1 MSGGSSITKLNHER
15 FLKAIEAYTVSHTPV
30 LDKPLEIDCKP
41 PLPTKIRA
49 YIYKTTAPTG
59 GPHPTGGRPVGEFK
73 SQIIVPG
80 QDRGEKGNFDHA
92 GGRIVYLVG
101 FVPDLDVWVLWDA
114 NRYENFAWSRNV
126 QVKAEG
132 VHQAYF
138 GQISTQIRKL
148 RGALPGDETVIC
160 APSKLLPEA
169 LAKRFSMYSSDLWN
183 LPTEEVKE
191 CPQCAVKATGKEEIE
206 TIFGYRNMA
215 GESPYDDIRPQSH
228 CRSCRSTSKQR
239 AEA

>member
-1 MSGGSSITKLNHER
+1 MPPSALTVQNHQQ
-15 FLKAIEAYTVSHTPV
+15 FLDALGEHVLSHSAIGQ
-30 LDKPLEIDCKP
+30 KPLEIDCKP

-80 QDRGEKGNFDHA
+80 QDRGEKGNFDHS

-132 VHQAYF
+132 VHEAYF
-138 GQISTQIRKL
+138 GQISSQIRKL

-160 APSKLLPEA
+160 APSRLLPQA
-169 LAKRFSMYSSDLWN
+169 LVQRFSMYSTDLWD
-183 LPTEEVKE
+183 LSTDEVKQ
-191 CPQCAVKATGKEEIE
+191 CPQCAVKATGKDQIE
-206 TIFGYRNMA
+206 TLFGYRNMA
-215 GESPYDDIRPQSH
+215 GESPYDDIRPQSY
-228 CRSCRSTSKQR
+228 CRTCRSTAKQG
-239 AEA
+239 AEV